1 MPDIPNP
8 ILQQYV
14 KLTEFLGHTLGPSY
28 EVALHDL
35 TNKDRSIIAIAN
47 NHVSGREVG
56 APLTNMALS
65 ILKDKSYE
73 TSDYRLNYYGVSVN
87 GKDLRSSTLFIKD
100 NGRLVGMLCIN
111 FDDSRYLAASEN
123 VLRLCH
129 PDIFIDDHIAP
140 QQAEPGDPF
149 PRAVPATTESF
160 HNSIDAVAGDAVGR
174 ELIRLGVTADRL
186 TPDERM
192 QIIASLENG
201 GIFLLKGAVKDVADA
216 LHCSQA
222 SVYRYL
228 SQIKKDDSNSASE

>member
-1 MPDIPNP
+1 MA
-8 ILQQYV
+8 
-14 KLTEFLGHTLGPSY
+14 TESSPFDT
-28 EVALHDL
+28 EVS
-35 TNKDRSIIAIAN
+35 TRKTSVSQRKQIIAIAN
-47 NHVSGREVG
+47 SHISGRKLG
-56 APLTNMALS
+56 APLTNMSLS
-65 ILKDKSYE
+65 ILRDKSYE
-73 TSDYRLNYYGVSVN
+73 RMDYHLHYYSINVN
-87 GKDLRSSTLFIKD
+87 GKDLRSSTFFIKD
-100 NGRLVGMLCIN
+100 SGELIGLLCIN

>member
-1 MPDIPNP
+1 MYKR
-8 ILQQYV
+8 Q
-14 KLTEFLGHTLGPSY
+14 
-28 EVALHDL
+28 
-35 TNKDRSIIAIAN
+35 
-47 NHVSGREVG
+47 
-56 APLTNMALS
+56 
-65 ILKDKSYE
+65 
-73 TSDYRLNYYGVSVN
+73 
-87 GKDLRSSTLFIKD
+87 
-100 NGRLVGMLCIN
+100 
-111 FDDSRYLAASEN
+111 
-123 VLRLCH
+123 
-129 PDIFIDDHIAP
+129 
-140 QQAEPGDPF
+140 
-149 PRAVPATTESF
+149 VPATTESF

>member
-1 MPDIPNP
+1 MPDIPHP
-8 ILQQYV
+8 LLQQYV
-14 KLTEFLGHTLGPSY
+14 KLTEFLGYTLGPSY

-111 FDDSRYLAASEN
+111 FDDSLYRAASN
-123 VLRLCH
+123 QIMGLCH
-129 PDIFIDDHIAP
+129 PDIFVEDILSRFAAGAAP
-140 QQAEPGDPF
+140 AHV
-149 PRAVPATTESF
+149 RPAPERFGNSTE
-160 HNSIDAVAGDAVGR
+160 AVAADAISR
-174 ELIRLGVTADRL
+174 ELERLGVTAERL
-186 TPDERM
+186 TSEERL
-192 QIIASLENG
+192 QIITALETD
-201 GIFLLKGAVKDVADA
+201 GIFLLKGAVKDVAA
-216 LHCSQA
+216 GLHCSQA

-228 SQIKKDDSNSASE
+228 SQIKNDGAEAR